1 MEFNPFDPEFRAN
14 PYPTY
19 AQLREESPVHVMP
32 EMGFAAI
39 SRYDDVVS
47 VLKRTDDFSSSA
59 MGINTRTGPQ
69 RTVINT
75 DPPDHAH
82 LRGLVNRAF
91 TPKMV
96 ADMEPRIR
104 AITRELLASV
114 VERGKFDVVTDL
126 AVPLPVTVIAEIL
139 GIETQ
144 RRDDFKRWSTSVLQE
159 ARGLSEAEAAAMTR
173 DYNELQD
180 YLEAAIA
187 ERRARPRGDLISA
200 VVAAE
205 QGDQPLTPDEVLAF
219 TILLLIAGNETT
231 TNLIGNMMLA
241 LARHPEQ
248 LAAVEADRALNP
260 NVVEEALRYD
270 APVQFLFRKAT
281 RDTEIGGVPIP
292 AGMEV
297 VPMFGSANRDDRR
310 FPDGDA
316 FDVRRNAQGHVAFGH
331 GIHFCLGAPLA
342 RIEAR
347 VALEEMLACMRGFE
361 RADETPLPR
370 VTSLFMRGVTSLP
383 LRCERIKAQAS

>member
-19 AQLREESPVHVMP
+19 TRLREESPVHVMP

-47 VLKRTDDFSSSA
+47 VLKRTDEFSSSA

-104 AITRELLASV
+104 AITRGLIDAV
-114 VERGKFDVVTDL
+114 VERGRFDVVTDL

-139 GIETQ
+139 GIETE

-159 ARGLSEAEAAAMTR
+159 SRGLSEAEAAAMVR
-173 DYNELQD
+173 DYDELQD

-187 ERRARPRGDLISA
+187 ERRIRPRGDLISA

-205 QGDQPLTPDEVLAF
+205 QGEQPLTPDEVLAF

-241 LARHPEQ
+241 LVRHPEQ
-248 LAAVEADRALNP
+248 LVAVEDDRTLIP

-281 RDTEIGGVPIP
+281 RDTEVGGVPIP

-310 FPDGDA
+310 YPDGDA

-347 VALEEMLACMRGFE
+347 VALEEMLASMRRFE
-361 RADETPLPR
+361 RADEAPLPR

-383 LRCERIKAQAS
+383 LTFESMKMPA

>member
-19 AQLREESPVHVMP
+19 TRLREESPVHVMP

-47 VLKRTDDFSSSA
+47 VLKRTDEFSSSA

-104 AITRELLASV
+104 AITRGLIDAV
-114 VERGKFDVVTDL
+114 VERGRFDVVTDL

-139 GIETQ
+139 GIETE

-159 ARGLSEAEAAAMTR
+159 SRGLSEAEAAAMVR
-173 DYNELQD
+173 DYDELQD

-187 ERRARPRGDLISA
+187 ERRIRPRGDLISA

-205 QGDQPLTPDEVLAF
+205 QGEQPLTPDEVLAF

-241 LARHPEQ
+241 LVRHPEQ
-248 LAAVEADRALNP
+248 LVAVEDDRTLIP

-281 RDTEIGGVPIP
+281 RDTEVGGVPIP

-310 FPDGDA
+310 YPDGDA
-316 FDVRRNAQGHVAFGH
+316 FDVRRNTQGHVAFGH

-347 VALEEMLACMRGFE
+347 VALEEMLASMRRFE
-361 RADETPLPR
+361 RADEAPLPR

-383 LRCERIKAQAS
+383 LTFESMKMPA

>member
-19 AQLREESPVHVMP
+19 ARLREESPVHVMP

-39 SRYDDVVS
+39 SRSYDVVS
-47 VLKRTDDFSSSA
+47 VLKRTDEFSSSA

-104 AITRELLASV
+104 AITRGLIDAV
-114 VERGKFDVVTDL
+114 VERGRFDVVTDL

-139 GIETQ
+139 GIETE

-159 ARGLSEAEAAAMTR
+159 SRGLSEAEAAAMVR
-173 DYNELQD
+173 DYDELQD

-187 ERRARPRGDLISA
+187 ERRIRPRGDLISA

-205 QGDQPLTPDEVLAF
+205 QGEQPLTPDEVLAF

-241 LARHPEQ
+241 LVRHPEQ
-248 LAAVEADRALNP
+248 LVAVEDDRTLIP

-281 RDTEIGGVPIP
+281 RDTEVGGVPIP

-310 FPDGDA
+310 YPDGDA
-316 FDVRRNAQGHVAFGH
+316 FDVRRNTQGHVAFGH

-347 VALEEMLACMRGFE
+347 VALEEMLASMRRFE
-361 RADETPLPR
+361 RADEAPLPR

-383 LRCERIKAQAS
+383 LTFESMKMPA

>member
-1 MEFNPFDPEFRAN
+1 
-14 PYPTY
+14 
-19 AQLREESPVHVMP
+19 
-32 EMGFAAI
+32 
-39 SRYDDVVS
+39 
-47 VLKRTDDFSSSA
+47 
-59 MGINTRTGPQ
+59 
-69 RTVINT
+69 
-75 DPPDHAH
+75 
-82 LRGLVNRAF
+82 
-91 TPKMV
+91 
-96 ADMEPRIR
+96 
-104 AITRELLASV
+104 
-114 VERGKFDVVTDL
+114 VTDL

-139 GIETQ
+139 GIETE

-159 ARGLSEAEAAAMTR
+159 SRGLSEAEAAAMVR
-173 DYNELQD
+173 DYDELQD

-187 ERRARPRGDLISA
+187 ERRIRPRGDLISA

-205 QGDQPLTPDEVLAF
+205 QGEQPLTPDEVLAF

-241 LARHPEQ
+241 LVRHPEQ
-248 LAAVEADRALNP
+248 LAAVEDDRTLIP

-281 RDTEIGGVPIP
+281 RDTEVGGVPIP

-310 FPDGDA
+310 YPDGDA

-347 VALEEMLACMRGFE
+347 GALEEMLASMRRFE
-361 RADETPLPR
+361 RADEAPLPR

-383 LRCERIKAQAS
+383 LTFESMKMPA